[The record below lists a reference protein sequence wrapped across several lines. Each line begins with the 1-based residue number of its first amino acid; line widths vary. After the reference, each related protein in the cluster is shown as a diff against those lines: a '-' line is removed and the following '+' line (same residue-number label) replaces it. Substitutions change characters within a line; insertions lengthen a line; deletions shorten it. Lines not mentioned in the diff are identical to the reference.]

1 MTNYSVI
8 ENKISSIKKYLRIL
22 AVYKKYTRKGI
33 EGDVTIKAAVERY
46 LYLVSQAA
54 IDLAEAVISI
64 KGLRKPSTMT
74 ESFYILAE
82 EGIISAAVTEKMV
95 KMAGFRNIMA
105 HEYEKVNYAI
115 VYEVLQNRLKD
126 IEAFIKAV
134 KSKISL

>member
-8 ENKISSIKKYLRIL
+8 ENKISSIKKYLKIL
-22 AVYKKYTRKGI
+22 AGYRKYTRKRI
-33 EGDVTIKAAVERY
+33 ESDVTLKAAVERY

-82 EGIISAAVTEKMV
+82 ERIISAAITKKMV
-95 KMAGFRNIMA
+95 KMVGFRNIMA
-105 HEYEKVNYAI
+105 HEYEKVDYTI

-126 IEAFIKAV
+126 IEVFVKAV
-134 KSKISL
+134 KNKISL